1 MKNLSVKSSLIASV
15 ALVLILVS
23 SVGATAALAA
33 PFPSSAGSAI
43 TPDHHKPD
51 HDKGNGNG
59 NKPEKDKGKPDDR
72 SNSGKGKGIGNSPM
86 LKPVPAALGDFE
98 LAANGTAIAKRD
110 GRDGPFTDASLVL
123 QATVIREEGNHL
135 RFHATGT
142 VELKGEGEY
151 DIIDAKGIII
161 FFKNPRGNAV
171 SGLIHIA
178 GKHAVDQDGSDLG
191 KFKLR
196 ALVLGQL
203 TDSSWKIIVFPS
215 GKLGKEFLLVNMSG
229 KIDGITGGPNPPP
242 GSSDLSHFLVSAIP
256 SSVVAGAG
264 INVTVTAHMANGT
277 LLKSYEEK
285 AKITDTT
292 ESVRPVITP
301 KFKDG
306 VFKGILNITEAISS
320 DKVKF
325 TDVATGKSGESNA
338 FSVTAGPLA
347 KVELSPALVT
357 IGPGEKAGFAA
368 KATDK
373 FGNELSGLTFGWA
386 LSTQNFGSIATTGNK
401 ANFTASS
408 SITQDVELNLTAS
421 AGGMSDMSFISINP
435 ETPDVL
441 DHFVIANISSPQT
454 AGSNFQIT
462 ARAVNASGHMIA
474 SYSGPMLLTDSTGS
488 LNMTVSTGFSN
499 GIWTGNVNI
508 TEADDDVVITAADM
522 SSPSKNGDSNEFE
535 VVAGALHHFG
545 ISQISNQTAG
555 VQFNVIVSARDAFGN
570 LKTDFAGNVTLGT
583 NNGASPAGNS
593 TQFVPTSHNYSAADG
608 GQHTFAVTMYN
619 AAQNVTV
626 SATGSGKSGVSNLF
640 DVRPAAVALVTV
652 SPTSA
657 TVSPGG
663 KATFTAEA
671 RDSFGNLVT
680 GADFEWSLDPAALGD
695 LDELSATAAEFRAS
709 SAIAVTTPGT
719 VTAKVGSVSGTA
731 SVTVEV

>member
-242 GSSDLSHFLVSAIP
+242 GSLGPSVSRNWLKLRIGGVALRARPHRIRALP
-256 SSVVAGAG
+256 RAPNHPPHDRTQRERDHAEKQRCDRHGLIVVAE
-264 INVTVTAHMANGT
+264 
-277 LLKSYEEK
+277 SWSEEL
-285 AKITDTT
+285 
-292 ESVRPVITP
+292 R
-301 KFKDG
+301 
-306 VFKGILNITEAISS
+306 
-320 DKVKF
+320 
-325 TDVATGKSGESNA
+325 
-338 FSVTAGPLA
+338 
-347 KVELSPALVT
+347 
-357 IGPGEKAGFAA
+357 
-368 KATDK
+368 
-373 FGNELSGLTFGWA
+373 
-386 LSTQNFGSIATTGNK
+386 
-401 ANFTASS
+401 
-408 SITQDVELNLTAS
+408 
-421 AGGMSDMSFISINP
+421 
-435 ETPDVL
+435 
-441 DHFVIANISSPQT
+441 
-454 AGSNFQIT
+454 
-462 ARAVNASGHMIA
+462 
-474 SYSGPMLLTDSTGS
+474 
-488 LNMTVSTGFSN
+488 
-499 GIWTGNVNI
+499 
-508 TEADDDVVITAADM
+508 
-522 SSPSKNGDSNEFE
+522 
-535 VVAGALHHFG
+535 
-545 ISQISNQTAG
+545 
-555 VQFNVIVSARDAFGN
+555 
-570 LKTDFAGNVTLGT
+570 
-583 NNGASPAGNS
+583 
-593 TQFVPTSHNYSAADG
+593 
-608 GQHTFAVTMYN
+608 
-619 AAQNVTV
+619 
-626 SATGSGKSGVSNLF
+626 NLF
-640 DVRPAAVALVTV
+640 SKYSIR
-652 SPTSA
+652 
-657 TVSPGG
+657 
-663 KATFTAEA
+663 
-671 RDSFGNLVT
+671 
-680 GADFEWSLDPAALGD
+680 
-695 LDELSATAAEFRAS
+695 
-709 SAIAVTTPGT
+709 
-719 VTAKVGSVSGTA
+719 
-731 SVTVEV
+731 